1 MTKAKIFFKVL
12 PWLILCII
20 LTYLTLG
27 GFGVYFLYRDV
38 KTTNENNI
46 DILAS
51 AIASSTDSDLSHPK
65 MLHETLSKLAKRLD
79 MPEVLLTDREGQVVA
94 DTFKS
99 SIPSELLL
107 YAKQVAAE
115 KSSGQNTRP
124 DGQIISQD
132 IKINSGHAIM
142 SSLPI
147 KKGTSEYLMFSV
159 VNDSRF
165 YSKLKGLALQYSVA
179 SFLSLLSICLLLYF
193 IAGYIVRALNKLSHY
208 TQPDQ
213 SCVDGQGEVALVP
226 NKVPN
231 KYILSG
237 LVEDIRSI
245 RRADAEIVSLS
256 RNNLKEA
263 QEGFRDALDLSSAI
277 INSVID
283 AMVIINANGTIKNCN
298 KAFYQLLG
306 LGSMRDD
313 EHIDIILGF
322 SAPEDLHNIDGDLMD
337 VNLYVNPDH
346 GCSGLSE
353 LFEFCELDSNKYPSK
368 IYTGKLINA
377 NSTEYWVEIYMAC
390 QVVKGDM
397 IRFCLI
403 HNISAQ
409 REAEDILR
417 KANDDLEKIIGEHTR
432 ELVRA
437 NSQLRIENA
446 ERKTIELA
454 LRRTEARYR
463 DIFESSMEGIFQYTP
478 NGRFIS
484 ANPALA
490 KMLDFES
497 VDELLAS
504 SANKTFRL
512 FFDEEEGKEI
522 VSLLEERGQV
532 RHHEFKAKNKEGEF
546 LWVTINARRVSIGD
560 TATLYYEGF
569 LTDITER
576 KHYEEQLLHQAF
588 HDPLTGLPNRAL
600 FRDRLSMA
608 LKRAGRDDRMNFAVL
623 YLDLDRFK
631 LINDSLG
638 HGVGDML
645 LCHVAE
651 QLQASVRDIDTVARF
666 GGDEFGILLD
676 NLLYPNYTVV
686 VARRI
691 QEALSKSLNIEG
703 HDVVTAAS
711 IGIVF
716 NNPSYTDPGEVL
728 RDADTA
734 MYRAKAKGT
743 STFKVFNS
751 RMRHETIRLISL
763 ETDLRRAIDRGELFM
778 DYQPVV
784 SLKGRSLHGFEALIR
799 WKRNNRIISPSEF
812 IPIAEDTGLIVEI
825 GRHTLQMVCQQVV
838 QWKTAMPD
846 SFSLVHINI
855 SGKQLMQNNLVR
867 DIESMFSLYNVNPD
881 WLRFEIT
888 ESILLHHGSLA
899 MNLMR
904 QLRDMG
910 IRLCLD
916 DFGTGYSSLSYL
928 KSLPVDSL
936 KVDRS
941 FIIDIEHNQ
950 ESLAI
955 VRTILSLGEHL
966 GLEVVVEGIETENQA
981 EILLDVGCEYAQG
994 FLFAPPKNVI
1004 IATDILGTGLGVEHG
1019 TSFAV

>member
-1 MTKAKIFFKVL
+1 MTKAKIFFKIL
-12 PWLILCII
+12 PWLTLCII
-20 LTYLTLG
+20 MTYLLTG
-27 GFGVYFLYRDV
+27 GLWGYSLYRDAQLA
-38 KTTNENNI
+38 NENNT
-46 DILAS
+46 DLLAS
-51 AIASSTDSDLSHPK
+51 AITSHNAGSNLSHP
-65 MLHETLSKLAKRLD
+65 ETLNKAISQFAERLG
-79 MPEVLLTDREGQVVA
+79 MSEVLLTDNSGQVIA
-94 DTFKS
+94 NTFS
-99 SIPSELLL
+99 SGIPGELLS
-107 YAKQVAAE
+107 YAKRKATE
-115 KSSGQNTRP
+115 SSQGQNSKSGR
-124 DGQIISQD
+124 QAISEGIVTSAGSVSISAVPVTLGD
-132 IKINSGHAIM
+132 
-142 SSLPI
+142 
-147 KKGTSEYLMFSV
+147 SEYFLFSV
-159 VNDSRF
+159 INNSLF
-165 YSKLKGLALQYSVA
+165 YSKLKDLAIQYSVA
-179 SFLSLLSICLLLYF
+179 GILSLLAICLLLYF
-193 IAGYIVRALNKLSHY
+193 IAGHIVRALHKLPHY
-208 TQPDQ
+208 TQPVPHTAYSD
-213 SCVDGQGEVALVP
+213 DGSAQA
-226 NKVPN
+226 PN

-237 LVEDIRSI
+237 LVENIRNI
-245 RRADAEIVSLS
+245 RRADAELIGLS
-256 RNNLKEA
+256 QDNLKKA
-263 QEGFRDALDLSSAI
+263 QEGFKDALDLTSAV

-283 AMVIINANGTIKNCN
+283 AMVIINADGTIKSSN
-298 KAFYQLLG
+298 KAFHQLLG
-306 LGSMRDD
+306 LGPLCDD
-313 EHIDIILGF
+313 KQIHIDTILGF
-322 SAPEDLHNIDGDLMD
+322 STPRGLKQEDGDLLD
-337 VNLYVNPDH
+337 VHLYVTPDH
-346 GCSGLSE
+346 ECSGLSE
-353 LFEFCELDSNKYPSK
+353 LFEFCGFDSNKYPSK
-368 IYTGKLINA
+368 IYTGKMINA
-377 NSTEYWVEIYMAC
+377 NSAEYWVEIYMAC
-390 QVVKGDM
+390 QTVKGDM
-397 IRFCLI
+397 ISFCLI
-403 HNISAQ
+403 HNINAQ

-417 KANDDLEKIIGEHTR
+417 KANDDLEKVIGEHTR

-490 KMLDFES
+490 KMLDFEN

-504 SANKTFRL
+504 SANKTYSL
-512 FFDEEEGKEI
+512 FFDEDEGKEI
-522 VSLLEERGQV
+522 MSLLEERSQV
-532 RHHEFKAKNKEGEF
+532 RHHEFKARNKEGDF

-576 KHYEEQLLHQAF
+576 KSYEEQLLHQAF

-691 QEALSKSLNIEG
+691 QEALSKPLNIGG
-703 HDVVTAAS
+703 HEVVTAAS

-743 STFKVFNS
+743 SSFKVFNS

-784 SLKGRSLHGFEALIR
+784 SLNGRSLHGFEALVR
-799 WKRNNRIISPSEF
+799 WNRNNRIVGPAEF
-812 IPIAEDTGLIVEI
+812 IPIAEDTGLIVDI
-825 GRHTLQMVCQQVV
+825 GRHTLQMVCQQVA
-838 QWKTAMPD
+838 QWKQNMPD

-855 SGKQLMQNNLVR
+855 SGKQLMQTHLVR
-867 DIESMFSLYNVNPD
+867 DIENMFALYNVNPD

-994 FLFAPPKNVI
+994 FLFAPPKNVLT
-1004 IATDILGTGLGVEHG
+1004 ATDILGTGLEAKHG
-1019 TSFAV
+1019 TSTVL

>member
-1 MTKAKIFFKVL
+1 M
-12 PWLILCII
+12 ILCIL
-20 LTYLTLG
+20 LTYLVMG
-27 GFGVYFLYRDV
+27 AFGLYFIHRD
-38 KTTNENNI
+38 TDII
-46 DILAS
+46 DNALFYARLTELAV
-51 AIASSTDSDLSHPK
+51 
-65 MLHETLSKLAKRLD
+65 E
-79 MPEVLLTDREGQVVA
+79 
-94 DTFKS
+94 
-99 SIPSELLL
+99 
-107 YAKQVAAE
+107 
-115 KSSGQNTRP
+115 
-124 DGQIISQD
+124 
-132 IKINSGHAIM
+132 
-142 SSLPI
+142 
-147 KKGTSEYLMFSV
+147 
-159 VNDSRF
+159 
-165 YSKLKGLALQYSVA
+165 YSVSA
-179 SFLSLLSICLLLYF
+179 LLSLIALCLLLYF
-193 IAGYIVRALNKLSHY
+193 ITGYIVRALRKLPHY
-208 TQPDQ
+208 TQPAQ
-213 SCVDGQGEVALVP
+213 SRDCGRDVP
-226 NKVPN
+226 VPN
-231 KYILSG
+231 KYILSP
-237 LVEDIRSI
+237 LVEDIRRI
-245 RRADAEIVSLS
+245 RRADAEMVSLS
-256 RNNLKEA
+256 RDNLKEA
-263 QEGFRDALDLSSAI
+263 QAGFQDALDLTSAI

-283 AMVIINANGTIKNCN
+283 AMVIINSKGTITHCN
-298 KAFYQLLG
+298 KAFHQLLG
-306 LGSMRDD
+306 IGAISDK
-313 EHIDIILGF
+313 EHIDAILGF
-322 SAPEDLHNIDGDLMD
+322 SVPDDLKKVDGDIMEA
-337 VNLYVNPDH
+337 NLYVNPGQEH
-346 GCSGLSE
+346 RKLSE
-353 LFEFCELDSNKYPSK
+353 LFEFCGLDSNKYPSK
-368 IYTGKLINA
+368 IYTGKLVSA
-377 NSTEYWVEIYMAC
+377 DSSEHWVEIYMAC
-390 QVVKGDM
+390 QEVKGNP
-397 IRFCLI
+397 IRFCLL
-403 HNISAQ
+403 HNISAR

-484 ANPALA
+484 VNPALA
-490 KMLDFES
+490 KMLNFEN

-504 SANKTFRL
+504 SANKSYTF
-512 FFDEEEGKEI
+512 FFDEEEGREI
-522 VSLLEERGQV
+522 MALLEERGQL
-532 RHHEFKAKNKEGEF
+532 RHHEFRAKSKDGEF
-546 LWVTINARRVSIGD
+546 LWATINARRVSIGD

-569 LTDITER
+569 LTDNTER

-638 HGVGDML
+638 HAVGDQL

-651 QLQASVRDIDTVARF
+651 QLRASVRDIDTVARF
-666 GGDEFGILLD
+666 GGDEFGVLLD

-691 QEALSKSLNIEG
+691 QEALSKSLHIEG
-703 HDVVTAAS
+703 HEVVTAAS

-734 MYRAKAKGT
+734 MYRAKAKGN
-743 STFKVFNS
+743 SSFKVFNS
-751 RMRHETIRLISL
+751 RMRHEAIRLISL

-784 SLKGRSLHGFEALIR
+784 SLNGRSLHGFEALVR

-812 IPIAEDTGLIVEI
+812 IPVAEDTGLIVDI

-838 QWKTAMPD
+838 QWKKDTPD
-846 SFSLVHINI
+846 SFSLVHINV
-855 SGKQLMQNNLVR
+855 SGKQLMQHNLVR

-941 FIIDIEHNQ
+941 FIVDIEHNQ

-955 VRTILSLGEHL
+955 VRTILSLGENL
-966 GLEVVVEGIETENQA
+966 RLEVVVEGIETENQA
-981 EILLDVGCEYAQG
+981 EILLDVGCQYAQG
-994 FLFAPPKNVI
+994 FLFAAPKNVLA
-1004 IATDILGTGLGVEHG
+1004 ATDILSNGLGIEHG
-1019 TSFAV
+1019 NMVRSL